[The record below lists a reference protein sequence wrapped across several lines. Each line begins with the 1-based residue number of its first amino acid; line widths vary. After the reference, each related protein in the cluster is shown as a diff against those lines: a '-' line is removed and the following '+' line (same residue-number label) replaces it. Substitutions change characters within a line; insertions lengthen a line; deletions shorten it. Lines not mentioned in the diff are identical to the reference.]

1 MNGWFSC
8 WLNVDV
14 KIVVNVV
21 IVVLTGVV
29 TVASIGNSDSRRF
42 LFIKTG
48 GPWKN
53 WDCLLV
59 AKSPYVI
66 V

>member
-1 MNGWFSC
+1 MNGRFSC

-14 KIVVNVV
+14 KIVVTVV
-21 IVVLTGVV
+21 IVMLTGVV
-29 TVASIGNSDSRRF
+29 TMASIGNSDLRRL

-53 WDCLLV
+53 WD
-59 AKSPYVI
+59 
-66 V
+66 